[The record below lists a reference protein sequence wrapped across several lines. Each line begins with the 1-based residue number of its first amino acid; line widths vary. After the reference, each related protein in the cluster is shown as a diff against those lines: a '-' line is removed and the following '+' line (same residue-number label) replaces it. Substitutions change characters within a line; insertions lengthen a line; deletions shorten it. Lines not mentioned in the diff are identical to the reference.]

1 MKSVKRIEIIAGSLV
16 ISRIVKALESAGI
29 NRYFVVPGITGKGR
43 HFERQGDELTGVFSL
58 DAVLITGNEETV
70 KLMSESISALIEKF
84 GGLILVSDGVI
95 LAGDEFLL

>member
-1 MKSVKRIEIIAGSLV
+1 MKSVKRIEIIVGSLV
-16 ISRIVKALESAGI
+16 VPRIVKALESAGI

-43 HFERQGDELTGVFSL
+43 HFERSGDELTGVFSL

-70 KLMSESISALIEKF
+70 KLISETIIPLIDKYS
-84 GGLILVSDGVI
+84 GLCLVSDGVI